1 MRKSYSLIVL
11 TLFCSVFMFSNV
23 ACKQNQ
29 LQKPLPSV
37 GNGSRQFPGEFEKQQ
52 AIWMMW
58 PSSIY
63 NQNDRPVNPVMINLV
78 KALAPYIPVNIMSSS
93 KGEIVQIKNLL
104 KANGV
109 SGSKIHYFIINHQSI
124 WTRDVGPIF
133 IKDSNKRLSV
143 VNFGFNNYSRG
154 GNPDYIYNEDQ
165 VDKLTAQ
172 TLGLPII
179 STNLIS
185 EGGAIESNGRGTM
198 MVTESV
204 ALKRNPGLSK
214 QQIENE
220 YKRVLGIKKVIWLK
234 KGLAEDDTITSG
246 HINEIARFANP
257 NTILLAQVL
266 PEYRNANWAA
276 KLSYMRMEENNKILV
291 KATDQD
297 GKPFRIIRIPMPPT
311 LYGETNEAGKIPV
324 LSYLNYAVTN
334 GAVVMQIYWKPG
346 LSTRLKTAE
355 EQVKVTLGRVYP
367 GRNIIGIDAENI
379 NRWGGGI
386 HCVTQHMPAS

>member
-1 MRKSYSLIVL
+1 
-11 TLFCSVFMFSNV
+11 
-23 ACKQNQ
+23 
-29 LQKPLPSV
+29 
-37 GNGSRQFPGEFEKQQ
+37 
-52 AIWMMW
+52 MMW

-154 GNPDYIYNEDQ
+154 GNPDYIYNEGQ